1 MVAVVWRSKVDFL
14 EVEEQTVMECRRC
27 RRLWLGEEGGFGVVV
42 DDGVVELVDVVVLF
56 CTMLC
61 KQARNS
67 SHSSNPKLL

>member
-1 MVAVVWRSKVDFL
+1 MAVVWRSKVDFL

-27 RRLWLGEEGGFGVVV
+27 RRLWLGEEGDFGVVV
-42 DDGVVELVDVVVLF
+42 DDDVPEELVDVVVLF

-67 SHSSNPKLL
+67 SHSSNPKLC